1 MYLSHLEK
9 ACILVARGISWK
21 TKAVTQAARGLAK
34 AGDRIHEPKPAVSR
48 ALFHKMIFRYPIRET
63 MIQAIWISWIFLLRV
78 PSECLPLVRQKP
90 FERMD
95 ADSVLQ
101 SPAVIGVEKG
111 NIVIKLHRRKHMA
124 GGARLVRRCICERYP
139 PGSLEIHVPQLFCPT
154 CVLWDAICG
163 RVRAGDMLFPGL
175 SGPRFT
181 DKLRNMARHLGW
193 ERSEKLGSH
202 SIRRGAA
209 RAILEAGG
217 SFAQLLKAGQW
228 HSSAYRLYLDLGME
242 ENKAMAQV
250 MIEQSDDEA
259 PPNPRRER
267 GEDEGNPIP

>member
-1 MYLSHLEK
+1 
-9 ACILVARGISWK
+9 
-21 TKAVTQAARGLAK
+21 
-34 AGDRIHEPKPAVSR
+34 
-48 ALFHKMIFRYPIRET
+48 

-95 ADSVLQ
+95 ADSALQ

-242 ENKAMAQV
+242 ENRAMAEV

-259 PPNPRRER
+259 PPNPRREER
-267 GEDEGNPIP
+267 EDEGNPMP